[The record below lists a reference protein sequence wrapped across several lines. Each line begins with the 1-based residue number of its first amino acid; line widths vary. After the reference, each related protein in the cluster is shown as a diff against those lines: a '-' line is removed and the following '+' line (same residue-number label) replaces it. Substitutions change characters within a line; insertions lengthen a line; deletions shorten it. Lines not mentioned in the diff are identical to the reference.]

1 MRYAI
6 KFHDISGEWLV
17 FDIGDGFEL
26 VGMHMSE
33 EDAVYQAMRLE
44 ETSRKRTQWSSESI
58 PQAA

>member
-6 KFHDISGEWLV
+6 KFHEISGEWLV

-26 VGMHMSE
+26 VGMHASE
-33 EDAVYQAMRLE
+33 DDAVYQAMRLE
-44 ETSRKRTQWSSESI
+44 ESSRKRTQWSKESL